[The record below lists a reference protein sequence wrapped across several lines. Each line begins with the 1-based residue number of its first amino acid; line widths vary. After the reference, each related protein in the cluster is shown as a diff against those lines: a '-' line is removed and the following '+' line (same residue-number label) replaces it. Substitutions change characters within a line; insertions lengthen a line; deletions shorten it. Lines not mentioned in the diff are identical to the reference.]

1 MTGCVAVEPC
11 FSVCRWAVAAGGVS
25 RSSAGCGSAPDAL
38 DRGGV
43 ARDGAESG
51 AGGKAGGADFSL
63 LFAATGTVVAAGRP
77 VFGVSL
83 LEAGAAG
90 AVGAFVIAAGV
101 AAGVTVGAAMTR
113 GWSGVVRLETA
124 VAAGWS
130 LASPNSVPGLT
141 RFRRGDT
148 TVVSGVAAGAGV
160 GPCAGR
166 VGLLASY
173 AAGGSTERG
182 AGLCEGALREV
193 LGRDV
198 RLASEGGGAVGAS
211 ATAPAAAGEAVPG
224 VDEAANGLFGVPSG
238 AGTGPVFTGTAA
250 GALALVLAGAVK
262 TAAIWE

>member
-1 MTGCVAVEPC
+1 MNRCVAVEPC

-25 RSSAGCGSAPDAL
+25 RSSAGCGSAPAAR

-90 AVGAFVIAAGV
+90 AVGAFVIAAGAEAGSAVGV
-101 AAGVTVGAAMTR
+101 AMVR
-113 GWSGVVRLETA
+113 GWSGVVRFGTA

-141 RFRRGDT
+141 RFRRGET
-148 TVVSGVAAGAGV
+148 SALRGSVAGAVV
-160 GPCAGR
+160 GKLSGAVALPT
-166 VGLLASY
+166 SP
-173 AAGGSTERG
+173 AAGGSTEPEAELG
-182 AGLCEGALREV
+182 TGALRA
-193 LGRDV
+193 V
-198 RLASEGGGAVGAS
+198 RKGVARFASEGAGAVGA
-211 ATAPAAAGEAVPG
+211 ANGFFGAAAGVTAGP
-224 VDEAANGLFGVPSG
+224 AFAG
-238 AGTGPVFTGTAA
+238 AGAS
-250 GALALVLAGAVK
+250 ALALAGAVK
-262 TAAIWE
+262 AAAIWE